1 MTPLKPINPAA
12 PSPVAGGGS
21 HAARPSSADYE
32 FAAKKAKEADKTAKN
47 GTSWA
52 LQQAADAHRVA
63 ADRGDPKERAS
74 GTGETAFVHKVSDA
88 KKFGLD
94 PRVPGSQLHKK
105 LLS

>member
-1 MTPLKPINPAA
+1 MDPKSLKAWADPKKPEKKDNAHIVVHHDTSGGVTVREHGTKKAA
-12 PSPVAGGGS
+12 
-21 HAARPSSADYE
+21 HED
-32 FAAKKAKEADKTAKN
+32 AKK
-47 GTSWA
+47 
-52 LQQAADAHRVA
+52 V
-63 ADRGDPKERAS
+63 RAS